1 MPPDAVASVVLLVLG
16 IVVLGVAVWLRAGG
30 SALARAW
37 MSTGPNE
44 QWMAERLVLLGLPL
58 AAVALICAAA
68 LAAPLDLPIVR
79 VLAVGVLLLLVPLVI
94 WFVLGFIPLPGL
106 LCPRGGASDPRAPR
120 ELDHRRAGTALTAGV
135 SPRVLLRRVLL

>member
-1 MPPDAVASVVLLVLG
+1 MPPDAVASVVLLILG
-16 IVVLGVAVWLRAGG
+16 IVVLGLAVWLRAGG

-44 QWMAERLVLLGLPL
+44 EWMAERLVLLGLPL
-58 AAVALICAAA
+58 AGAALICAAA

-94 WFVLGFIPLPGL
+94 WFVLAFIPLPGL
-106 LCPRGGASDPRAPR
+106 LCPRGARAIR
-120 ELDHRRAGTALTAGV
+120 ERRASWTIDALG
-135 SPRVLLRRVLL
+135 RR